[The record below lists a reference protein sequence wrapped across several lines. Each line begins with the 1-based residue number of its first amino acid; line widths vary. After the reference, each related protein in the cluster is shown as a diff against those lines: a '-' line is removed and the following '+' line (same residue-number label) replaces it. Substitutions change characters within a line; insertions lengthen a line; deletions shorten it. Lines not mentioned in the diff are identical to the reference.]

1 VNVWSGAGIDEI
13 QAEAQR
19 LLERPSFSFADADAE
34 PEPEP
39 AAVVALARPDNPEP
53 VRRRAWQPVDL
64 TDVLAGNYTPPLPT
78 VGARTDGAGLFY
90 PGRVHSVASESE
102 AGKTWLALAAVATE
116 LAAGN
121 SAVYLDFEDDEGGLV
136 GRLLSLGVDR
146 QAVRDRFAYVKPD
159 EPLNALG
166 NATDLGQVLGD
177 LRPTLAV
184 LDGITEAMT
193 LHGFEV
199 KDNGDVARFGKML
212 PARIAATG
220 PAAVNLD
227 HVTKDR
233 ENRGR
238 YAIGG
243 VHKLNGL
250 NGAAYLLENR
260 TPLGIGLTG
269 RSTVYVA
276 KDRPGQLRRNAL
288 PSAGGSH
295 WYADLVLESHHV
307 DHVEA
312 TLEAPAE
319 RVETFR
325 PTTLMARV
333 ADAIT
338 RAGQPLTV
346 RDVLD
351 RVKGKRDTDVRSAL
365 AVLVDEGYVVR
376 DTGPRGAHLH
386 RLVKPYGEDEQ

>member
-1 VNVWSGAGIDEI
+1 MTWPAV
-13 QAEAQR
+13 
-19 LLERPSFSFADADAE
+19 AE
-34 PEPEP
+34 PGSP
-39 AAVVALARPDNPEP
+39 AARAFVEREHQEPVPEDRHRAVVVELARPDSPDP
-53 VRRRAWQPVDL
+53 VRRRSWQPVDL
-64 TDVLAGNYTPPLPT
+64 TDVLAGNYTPPRPT

-90 PGRVHSVASESE
+90 PGRVHSIASESE

-146 QAVRDRFAYVKPD
+146 QAVRDRFAYLKPD
-159 EPLNALG
+159 ESLNALG
-166 NATDLGQVLGD
+166 NAQDLGQVLGD

-193 LHGFEV
+193 LHGLEV

-212 PARIAATG
+212 PARIAACG

-227 HVTKDR
+227 HVVKDR

-238 YAIGG
+238 YALGG

-250 NGAAYLLENR
+250 NGAAYMLENR
-260 TPLGIGLTG
+260 TPFGIGLTG

-295 WYADLVLESHHV
+295 WYADLVLTSHHE
-307 DHVEA
+307 DHVEVS
-312 TLEAPAE
+312 LEAPAE
-319 RVETFR
+319 QPETFR
-325 PTTLMARV
+325 PTVLMSRV
-333 ADAIT
+333 SEALT

-351 RVKGKRDTDVRSAL
+351 RVKGKRDQDVRSAL
-365 AVLVDEGYVVR
+365 AALVDEGHVVKEN
-376 DTGPRGAHLH
+376 GARGAHLH
-386 RLVKPYGEDEQ
+386 RLVKPFGEDDQ

>member
-1 VNVWSGAGIDEI
+1 MSTDAAIAEI
-13 QAEAQR
+13 
-19 LLERPSFSFADADAE
+19 L
-34 PEPEP
+34 
-39 AAVVALARPDNPEP
+39 ALARPVDVERTG
-53 VRRRAWQPVDL
+53 RRSWQPVDL
-64 TDVLAGNYTPPLPT
+64 TDVLAGNYTPPAPT
-78 VGARTDGAGLFY
+78 VGARADGAGLFY
-90 PGRVHSVASESE
+90 PGRVHSIASESE
-102 AGKTWLALAAVATE
+102 AGKTWLALAGVATE

-121 SAVYLDFEDDEGGLV
+121 SAIYLDFEDDEGGLV

-146 QAVRDRFAYVKPD
+146 QAVRDRFAYLKP
-159 EPLNALG
+159 EEALTALG
-166 NATDLGQVLGD
+166 NREDLGQVLGD

-193 LHGFEV
+193 LHGLEV

-212 PARIAATG
+212 PSWIAGQG

-227 HVTKDR
+227 HVVKDR

-250 NGAAYLLENR
+250 NGAAYMLENR
-260 TPLGIGLTG
+260 TPFGIGLTG

-288 PSAGGSH
+288 PSNGSH
-295 WYADLVLESHHV
+295 WYADLVLDSTHV
-307 DHVEA
+307 DLVEVS
-312 TLEAPAE
+312 LDAPAE
-319 RVETFR
+319 RSETFR
-325 PTTLMARV
+325 PTVLMGRV
-333 ADAIT
+333 SEALT

-351 RVKGKRDTDVRSAL
+351 RVKGKRDQDVRSAL
-365 AVLVDEGYVVR
+365 AALVDEGHVVKEN
-376 DTGPRGAHLH
+376 GARGAHLH
-386 RLVKPYGEDEQ
+386 RLVKPFGEDLA